1 MFYTMNKITSIL
13 LLLVAVLAS
22 AVMANEENSRPGGF
36 YLRGEEEQDLIREV
50 RAHCIHAW
58 IVCCDVWTA
67 VFSPIP
73 FTLVY
78 CSGAGGR

>member
-1 MFYTMNKITSIL
+1 MNKITPIL

-50 RAHCIHAW
+50 LEEDEEFWSRQLASA
-58 IVCCDVWTA
+58 
-67 VFSPIP
+67 S
-73 FTLVY
+73 Y
-78 CSGAGGR
+78 CMSMST